1 MLILISPPTFLAK
14 ELETLISLF
23 ENGLNY
29 FHLRKPNSKKNDLEQ
44 YIQKIPSQF
53 WNRIVLHQHH
63 ELTSQFNLRGVHFTS
78 FYRNQLEIE
87 DWQKQCNE
95 FRNKGFTVST
105 STHSFDEVKQLQEA
119 YDYVFVSPIFD
130 SISKTGYL
138 ANKDLRKEI
147 QHFKKSVNCKLI
159 ALGGVN
165 EHNLQEALAMPFDG
179 VAVLGR
185 VWSNKNDSLKVF
197 RLIQNNYSLFFLNQ
211 NS

>member
-1 MLILISPPTFLAK
+1 MLILISPPRYPTK
-14 ELETLISLF
+14 ELDTIIKLF
-23 ENGLNY
+23 ENGLSY

-78 FYRNQLEIE
+78 FYRNQLKIE

-95 FRNKGFTVST
+95 FKNKGFTVST
-105 STHSFDEVKQLQEA
+105 STHHFDEVKQVQA
-119 YDYVFVSPIFD
+119 NCDYVFVSPIFD
-130 SISKTGYL
+130 SISKTDYL
-138 ANKDLRKEI
+138 ANMDLREEI
-147 QHFKKSVNCKLI
+147 QHFKKSATCKLI

-165 EHNLQEALAMPFDG
+165 ENNLQEALAMSFDG

-185 VWSNKNDSLKVF
+185 VWSNKNDSLSVF
-197 RLIQNNYSLFFLNQ
+197 RLIQDSYY
-211 NS
+211 